1 MKRTIAFILFALLT
15 NSTHAQ
21 NSLPIIVQLKY
32 SPWGGINADEDE
44 FESGSSND
52 YERYEMSFDHS
63 YSGRILLGPVYL
75 SHQRSNATIEGASDA
90 EVSTIAIG
98 VAGINYDVYES
109 QHGTYLM
116 GGVGIG
122 RGTFTFDNSNA
133 KKEQEVMFEANAEVG
148 MRIAE
153 HLLMGAGVDFQHFG
167 EFGESKASSWTFY
180 ISTGVVF

>member
-1 MKRTIAFILFALLT
+1 MKYRIAA
-15 NSTHAQ
+15 A
-21 NSLPIIVQLKY
+21 IIVLASTPALALDFPLVLQLKF

-44 FESGSSND
+44 FESGSSDN
-52 YERYEMSFDHS
+52 YKRYDMTFDHS
-63 YSGRILLGPVYL
+63 YSGRILVGPVYV
-75 SHQRSNATIEGASDA
+75 SHQQSNATIEGDIDA

-122 RGTFTFDNSNA
+122 QGTFTFADNNA
-133 KKEQEVMFEANAEVG
+133 TKEQESMVEANAEAG
-148 MRIAE
+148 MRVAE

-167 EFGESKASSWTFY
+167 NFGESKASSWTFY
-180 ISTGVVF
+180 ISTGLVF